1 MGGLI
6 FFDGSSYFYF
16 MTNFIPIFPLNIVVF
31 PGEKLNLHIFE
42 PRYKQL
48 VRECFE
54 AKRSFG
60 IPVILEN
67 DIMELGTTVE
77 IRSIEK
83 EYDHGEMDI
92 KTEAVQ
98 VFRILEHIKTIPDK
112 LYSGAIVTYP
122 DNVREGIASKMK
134 RILQEI
140 HYFHTLLE
148 VQKDYK
154 KKEEELTT
162 YDVAHH
168 VGLSTKQEY
177 EFLTLLRED
186 QRQEYL
192 QRHLKQTIPMITELK
207 NLKERIQLN
216 GHFRKLSA
224 EGY

>member
-1 MGGLI
+1 
-6 FFDGSSYFYF
+6 

-48 VRECFE
+48 IRECFDL
-54 AKRSFG
+54 KKVFG
-60 IPVILEN
+60 IPAIVDNE
-67 DIMELGTTVE
+67 IMELGTTVE
-77 IRSIEK
+77 ILSIEK
-83 EYDHGEMDI
+83 EYDTGEMDI
-92 KTEAVQ
+92 KTEAKQ
-98 VFRILEHIKTIPDK
+98 VFRILEHVKTLPDK

-134 RILQEI
+134 KVLQEV
-140 HYFHTLLE
+140 HQFHQLLQVE
-148 VQKDYK
+148 KDYK
-154 KKEEELTT
+154 KKEEEMTC
-162 YDVAHH
+162 YDVGHH

-177 EFLTLLRED
+177 ELLTLLRED

-192 QRHLKQTIPMITELK
+192 QRHLKQSIPMLTELK

-224 EGY
+224 EGF

>member
-1 MGGLI
+1 
-6 FFDGSSYFYF
+6 

-48 VRECFE
+48 IRECFDL
-54 AKRSFG
+54 KKVFG
-60 IPVILEN
+60 IPAIVDNE
-67 DIMELGTTVE
+67 IMELGTTVE
-77 IRSIEK
+77 ILSIEK
-83 EYDHGEMDI
+83 EYDTGEMDI
-92 KTEAVQ
+92 KTEAQQ
-98 VFRILEHIKTIPDK
+98 VFRILEHVKTLPDK

-134 RILQEI
+134 KVLQEV
-140 HYFHTLLE
+140 HQFHQLLQVE
-148 VQKDYK
+148 KDYK
-154 KKEEELTT
+154 KKEEEMTC
-162 YDVAHH
+162 YDVGHH

-177 EFLTLLRED
+177 ELLTLLRED

-192 QRHLKQTIPMITELK
+192 QRHLKQSIPMLTELK

-224 EGY
+224 EGF

>member
-1 MGGLI
+1 
-6 FFDGSSYFYF
+6 

-48 VRECFE
+48 IRECFDL
-54 AKRSFG
+54 KKVFG
-60 IPVILEN
+60 IPAIVDNE
-67 DIMELGTTVE
+67 IMELGTTVE
-77 IRSIEK
+77 ILSIEK
-83 EYDHGEMDI
+83 EYDTGEMDI
-92 KTEAVQ
+92 KTEAQQ
-98 VFRILEHIKTIPDK
+98 VFRILEHVKTLPDK

-134 RILQEI
+134 KVLQEV
-140 HYFHTLLE
+140 HQFHQLLQVE
-148 VQKDYK
+148 KDYK
-154 KKEEELTT
+154 KKEEEMTC
-162 YDVAHH
+162 YDVGHH

-177 EFLTLLRED
+177 ELLTLLRED

-192 QRHLKQTIPMITELK
+192 QRHLKQSIPMLTQLK

-224 EGY
+224 EGF